1 MLLENVVEC
10 AYVREAEQG
19 MGPRDLWLRV
29 SRKYCRVSPGQML
42 SLFSMLLLWRGLWTD
57 LG

>member
-1 MLLENVVEC
+1 MLLENVEC

-19 MGPRDLWLRV
+19 MGPRHLWLRV

-42 SLFSMLLLWRGLWTD
+42 SLFSMLLL
-57 LG
+57 